1 MKFLEKIQS
10 LWSGHGVLEMDKLKK
25 IEDIKT
31 AEIAQKVLAAR
42 KVCGRTACSKCYIG
56 DVTCAVA
63 AKAAQDVLEAGEHL
77 LDVDDI
83 KTVEIAQRVV
93 KEYDE
98 CSGKICEDCFLNGI
112 SCSDAYTI
120 AQDFLEKAK
129 SPKKS
134 EPEPAVPSIQW
145 IDERLMKDGAPA
157 KKIQT
162 IEEALAILVE
172 HESCNGRSCKNC
184 GMRMYEKRKGNECI
198 DVRNEAT
205 QFLALNLGLDPGQH
219 LSGNH
224 IYSYLMKQPVPSTI
238 PAKEPV
244 PVIDRCASCKTCKN
258 YNPVGGVPFCNAWH
272 NWTVPEGNCYQFNPL
287 KETVSPDEPEKV
299 EMVEI
304 LEPEKVTWEE
314 VKTESSGDEASLPF

>member
-1 MKFLEKIQS
+1 MLEMKFLEKIQS

-31 AEIAQKVLAAR
+31 AEIAQKVLDAR
-42 KVCGRTACSKCYIG
+42 KVCGKTACSKCYIG
-56 DVTCAVA
+56 DVTCQIA
-63 AKAAQDVLEAGEHL
+63 AKAAQDFIEKFGGKYLR
-77 LDVDDI
+77 DVDDI

-98 CSGKICEDCFLNGI
+98 CSGKICEDCFLNGL

-129 SPKKS
+129 SPTQP

-145 IDERLMKDGAPA
+145 IDERAMKDGAPA
-157 KKIQT
+157 RKIQS

-172 HESCNGRSCKNC
+172 HESCNGRECKFC
-184 GMRMYEKRKGNECI
+184 GIRMYESRKSHGCR
-198 DVRNEAT
+198 DVVSSAT

-238 PAKEPV
+238 PANEPV

-272 NWTVPEGNCYQFNPL
+272 NWTVPEGNCYLFNPL
-287 KETVSPDEPEKV
+287 EETANPDE
-299 EMVEI
+299 
-304 LEPEKVTWEE
+304 LAKVTWEE
-314 VKTESSGDEASLPF
+314 VKTESSDWEASLPF

>member
-1 MKFLEKIQS
+1 MKFWEKIQS

-31 AEIAQKVLAAR
+31 EEIAQK
-42 KVCGRTACSKCYIG
+42 
-56 DVTCAVA
+56 
-63 AKAAQDVLEAGEHL
+63 
-77 LDVDDI
+77 
-83 KTVEIAQRVV
+83 VV

-98 CSGKICEDCFLNGI
+98 CSGKICEDCFLKNL
-112 SCSDAYTI
+112 SCGDAYTI

-129 SPKKS
+129 SPKKP

-145 IDERLMKDGAPA
+145 IDDRYMKVGAPA

-172 HESCNGRSCKNC
+172 HETCSGRNCDDC
-184 GMRMYEKRKGNECI
+184 GMQMYEKHKGGGCI
-198 DVRNEAT
+198 NVHHEAT
-205 QFLALNLGLDPGQH
+205 QFLAVNLGLDPGQH

-272 NWTVPEGNCYQFNPL
+272 NYTQPEGNCYMYDPAT
-287 KETVSPDEPEKV
+287 ERDEPEKV
-299 EMVEI
+299 ETVNDQEKI
-304 LEPEKVTWEE
+304 ESQKRLERLEKAYPKKPT
-314 VKTESSGDEASLPF
+314 TESSDDEASLPF